1 MKMQMQQGLVV
12 MQEHTPLCTR
22 YSNFSKLVDDGFP
35 KKGLRNTKPIKLK
48 VNTVLSDH
56 NKCEGNDFLLCI
68 PTGD

>member
-1 MKMQMQQGLVV
+1 
-12 MQEHTPLCTR
+12 
-22 YSNFSKLVDDGFP
+22 VDDGFP